1 MIMILILK
9 PHRYS
14 VALITPELL
23 HQFVLQLFLP
33 LSGQESSDSVP
44 TLKEL
49 VPISPFGVCRSE
61 SAIGAATLNG

>member
-33 LSGQESSDSVP
+33 LSGQERLDSFP

-49 VPISPFGVCRSE
+49 VPISPLGV
-61 SAIGAATLNG
+61 